1 MNEDEGVDAA
11 LALGE
16 ALGNPLEATK
26 RTPAETWGCTDA
38 IARHARLNRLKAMR
52 LDHMFFLRTALNTV
66 YERKGLDPPKGVDKE
81 HVELGIFREWAA
93 ALDVWNPQSPDSDMA
108 CELFDQAEVEDLEV
122 VEEEARA
129 SAGLPPLVPRQNARI
144 WTEDIVADEDRMKRI
159 QADTSALTHPG
170 VFAEGMRLLGHDPAP
185 NGHYDVGTVMR
196 PWFKLFFERGAAV
209 RDAARLVFDALYAPP
224 VAVTRQNA
232 TDTMPAPLPHTLVA
246 ALPGPTRP
254 SWKRPSRERLPDGT
268 LRAFHLDDVSPDL
281 VPKDKLIQ
289 GGVLRTRGCK
299 ARDKLHEK
307 LVACKYDCR
316 NGGYSVSLFCDRNL
330 KWHPEV
336 FGGGPET
343 ADPFHDL
350 YTTNIYPVRLTDP
363 TPEAPWCETQLMCF
377 FRVVDAVAK
386 DLIDGKTV
394 VVACML
400 GANRSKGV
408 LYALDPREENE
419 PSCPA
424 MLKAAKAYLDNRNT
438 SVAAVEGG
446 LCHKPTA
453 STRGKR
459 GREGEGEAKRA

>member
-16 ALGNPLEATK
+16 ALDNPLEACK
-26 RTPAETWGCTDA
+26 RTPDETAGCYDA
-38 IARHARLNRLKAMR
+38 VARHARLNRLKAMR
-52 LDHMFFLRTALNTV
+52 LDHMVFLRSALNTV
-66 YERKGLDPPKGVDKE
+66 YMRKGLDPPKGVDKE
-81 HVELGIFREWAA
+81 HVELGIFREWEA
-93 ALDVWNPQSPDSDMA
+93 ALDLQRPVDDDSEAA
-108 CELFDQAEVEDLEV
+108 CELFDQAEVEDLEA
-122 VEEEARA
+122 VEEAARA
-129 SAGLPPLVPRQNARI
+129 RLPPPVPRQNARI
-144 WTEDIVADEDRMKRI
+144 WTADIMADEDRMKRI
-159 QADTSALTHPG
+159 QADTSTLTHPG

-196 PWFKLFFERGAAV
+196 PWYKLFFERGPAV

-224 VAVTRQNA
+224 VEVTRQNA

-246 ALPGPTRP
+246 ALPGPPRA
-254 SWKRPSRERLPDGT
+254 SWERPSRGLSEDGT
-268 LRAFHLDDVSPDL
+268 PLAYHLDDVSPDL
-281 VPKDKLIQ
+281 VPKAKLIQ

-307 LVACKYDCR
+307 LVACGYNCR
-316 NGGYSVSLFCDRNL
+316 DGAYSVSLFCDRNL

-336 FGGGPET
+336 FCGTPAT
-343 ADPFHDL
+343 ADPMHDL
-350 YTTNIYPVRLTDP
+350 YTTNVYPVRLTDP
-363 TPEAPWCETQLMCF
+363 TPEAPWHETELLCF

-424 MLKAAKAYLDNRNT
+424 MLQAAKAYLDNRNA
-438 SVAAVEGG
+438 SVATVEGG

-459 GREGEGEAKRA
+459 GRA

>member
-26 RTPAETWGCTDA
+26 RTPDETAGCYDA
-38 IARHARLNRLKAMR
+38 VARHARLNRLKAMR
-52 LDHMFFLRTALNTV
+52 LDHIACLRAALNAI
-66 YERKGLDPPKGVDKE
+66 YERKGLDPPKGVE
-81 HVELGIFREWAA
+81 ELVAELGIFREWAA
-93 ALDVWNPQSPDSDMA
+93 ALDVCNPQSPDSDAA
-108 CELFDQAEVEDLEV
+108 CVLFDQAEKGDLDRVAEA
-122 VEEEARA
+122 ARA
-129 SAGLPPLVPRQNARI
+129 QAGLPPPVPRQNACI
-144 WTEDIVADEDRMKRI
+144 WTEDIVADEDRINRI
-159 QADTSALTHPG
+159 SADATTLTHPG
-170 VFAEGMRLLGHDPAP
+170 VFAEGMRLLGYDPAP
-185 NGHYDVGTVMR
+185 NGHYDVGTVIR
-196 PWFKLFFERGAAV
+196 PWYALFFKRGTAV

-224 VAVTRQNA
+224 VEVTRQNA
-232 TDTMPAPLPHTLVA
+232 TATMPAPLPHTLVA
-246 ALPGPTRP
+246 PLPAPAPP
-254 SWKRPSRERLPDGT
+254 SWRRPSRERLEDGT

-289 GGVLRTRGCK
+289 GGVLRARGCK
-299 ARDKLHEK
+299 ARNELLEK

-316 NGGYSVSLFCDRNL
+316 NGAYSVSLFCDRHE
-330 KWHPEV
+330 KWHAEV
-336 FGGGPET
+336 FCGGMDAT
-343 ADPFHDL
+343 DDPFHDF
-350 YTTNIYPVRLTDP
+350 YTTNIYPVRLKDP
-363 TPEAPWCETQLMCF
+363 TPEKPWRETELLCF

-394 VVACML
+394 IVACML

-459 GREGEGEAKRA
+459 GRA